1 MCGFKK
7 QKKALTF
14 YSQSLICHCNA
25 LVLLSFIILPYKT
38 SAFLGGFLLQGF
50 YEELVFRGF
59 FMISIIRKN
68 TIFVAVM
75 VNSILFGLT
84 HGFNNGFQVLA
95 LLNLILFGIF
105 ESIYLLKTG
114 NIWGISAIHSMWN
127 FIQGN
132 IYGFNVSGMA
142 QSQSIFIFKISNCEI
157 FSGGTFGLEGSLLTT
172 IVLLSAINMVILYN
186 TALQLQ

>member
-1 MCGFKK
+1 M
-7 QKKALTF
+7 
-14 YSQSLICHCNA
+14 
-25 LVLLSFIILPYKT
+25 
-38 SAFLGGFLLQGF
+38 QGF

-114 NIWGISAIHSMWN
+114 NIWALVQYIACGILYKEIFMVLMYREWHNHKAYLYLKSAIVKYLVEEHSDWKEV
-127 FIQGN
+127 
-132 IYGFNVSGMA
+132 Y
-142 QSQSIFIFKISNCEI
+142 
-157 FSGGTFGLEGSLLTT
+157 
-172 IVLLSAINMVILYN
+172 
-186 TALQLQ
+186 LQL